1 MAERIGESPTG
12 RRLGP
17 AAKIAIII
25 RREFLERVKTKA
37 FIISTI
43 LVPVLLGGVMFAPLL
58 LDRII
63 PDEPLT
69 LAVVDETD
77 VLFEDLDAA
86 LASSPEEDF
95 LKPSGSSS
103 GGQGMV
109 RRYQLEPVDEEL
121 SEELLD
127 RLSERVEERSLDA
140 YLVVPRAILEGEE
153 EPRYYGRTLSDDKAL
168 RRIRRAFTETMIA
181 RRLAAEGVDPG
192 KTAELTRSVGLDTVK
207 IGAKG
212 ERRRRGVA
220 EELIVMIVYT
230 MFIYANIIFY
240 GSALARSLIEEKM
253 NRVAEVL
260 LSSVTPFQLMAGKII
275 GIGAVGLA
283 QFLIWVGAAMAF
295 YAFRGISPESQDL
308 FSAIQP
314 AVLGYFVL
322 FFVLGYFLYASLFGM
337 VGAMCTSEQEAQNTQ
352 TPVLFL
358 VVAAFILGISLIRNP
373 ESSLTVAVSHFPFFS
388 PIVMFMRIQSL
399 TPPAWEIAINVLA
412 ILAFIAGTAWLA
424 GRIFR
429 VGILMTGKKPTIP
442 ELVRWVRTS

>member
-1 MAERIGESPTG
+1 MAERTGEFPTG
-12 RRLGP
+12 RGLGP

-58 LDRII
+58 LGRITS
-63 PDEPLT
+63 DKPLRI
-69 LAVVDETD
+69 AVVDESGA
-77 VLFEDLDAA
+77 LFENLDAS
-86 LASSPEEDF
+86 LASNPEEDF
-95 LKPSGSSS
+95 LKPRGSRSA
-103 GGQGMV
+103 GQERV
-109 RRYQLEPVDEEL
+109 RRYQLEPVEEEAT
-121 SEELLD
+121 EELLD
-127 RLSERVEERSLDA
+127 RLSGRVEEDSLDA
-140 YLVVPRAILEGEE
+140 YLIVPEGILAGEE
-153 EPRYYGRTLSDDKAL
+153 APTYYGRTLSNIEDL

-181 RRLAAEGVDPG
+181 RRLAAEGVDPAR
-192 KTAELTRSVGLDTVK
+192 TAELTRGVELGTVK
-207 IGAKG
+207 IGKKG
-212 ERRRRGVA
+212 ERSRRGAA

-230 MFIYANIIFY
+230 MFIYANILFY

-253 NRVAEVL
+253 SRVAEIL
-260 LSSVTPFQLMAGKII
+260 LSSVTPFQLMAGKIV

-283 QFLIWVGAAMAF
+283 QFAIWVGAAMAF

-314 AVLGYFVL
+314 SVLGYFVL
-322 FFVLGYFLYASLFGM
+322 FFVLGYFLYASLFGI

-352 TPVLFL
+352 TPVVLL
-358 VVAAFILGISLIRNP
+358 VVASFILGISLIRNP
-373 ESSLTVAVSHFPFFS
+373 GSTLTVAMSHFPFFS
-388 PIVMFMRIQSL
+388 PIVMFMRVQSL

-442 ELVRWVRTS
+442 ELVRWVRTR